1 MRIGIFGGDTANRT
15 IDDVV
20 NDARQA
26 EADGFASYWL
36 PQIFGMDAITTLAIV
51 GREVPRLELG
61 TAVVPTYP
69 RHPMMLA
76 QQALT
81 AQAAC
86 DGRFV
91 LGIGLSHQIVI
102 ENMFGMSF
110 DKPARHMRE
119 YLSIL
124 APLVHGHAVEYDG
137 ETLHAHGSVA
147 VADAP
152 PCPILLAALAP
163 KMLEMAGAINCA
175 DATPPPVLLAALA
188 PRMLELAGGT
198 ADGTIT
204 WMTGP
209 ATLSEHTIPSI
220 NAAANAVGKPPPRVC
235 ASLPVCVTDDISG
248 ARARAADEFAV
259 YGMLPSY
266 RAMLDREGAAGP
278 ADVAI
283 VGDAATVS
291 GAVEQLGEIGV
302 TDFAPALF
310 GSRADVGATREVL
323 VGLL

>member
-1 MRIGIFGGDTANRT
+1 MRIGMFGGDTANRT
-15 IDDVV
+15 IDDVIAS
-20 NDARQA
+20 ARKA
-26 EADGFASYWL
+26 EAAGFASFWL
-36 PQIFGMDAITTLAIV
+36 PQIFGMDAISVLAIV
-51 GREVPRLELG
+51 GREVPRLDLG

-81 AQAAC
+81 TQAAAG
-86 DGRFV
+86 GRFI

-102 ENMFGMSF
+102 EGMFGMSF
-110 DKPARHMRE
+110 EKPARHMRE

-124 APLVHGHAVEYDG
+124 VPLVHGEDSQFSG
-137 ETLHAHGSVA
+137 ETLSAHGSVN
-147 VADAP
+147 VAGAP

-163 KMLEMAGAINCA
+163 RMLQLAGA
-175 DATPPPVLLAALA
+175 V
-188 PRMLELAGGT
+188 

-209 ATLSEHTIPSI
+209 ATLADHTIPAI
-220 NAAANAVGKPPPRVC
+220 TKAARDAGRPEPRVC
-235 ASLPVCVTDDISG
+235 ASLPVCVTDGADA
-248 ARARAADEFAV
+248 ARARAAEEFSV

-283 VGDAATVS
+283 VGDAATVRA
-291 GAVEQLGEIGV
+291 AVSQLDEIGV

-310 GSRADVGATREVL
+310 GSRDEQKGTRD
-323 VGLL
+323 LLASML

>member
-163 KMLEMAGAINCA
+163 KMLEMAGA
-175 DATPPPVLLAALA
+175 V
-188 PRMLELAGGT
+188 G
-198 ADGTIT
+198 DGTIT

-209 ATLSEHTIPSI
+209 ATLSEHTFPSI

>member
-1 MRIGIFGGDTANRT
+1 MRIGMFGGDTANRT

-20 NDARQA
+20 DDARA
-26 EADGFASYWL
+26 TEADGFASYWI
-36 PQIFGMDAITTLAIV
+36 PQIFGLDAISTLAIV

-81 AQAAC
+81 TQVASG
-86 DGRFV
+86 GRFV

-102 ENMFGMSF
+102 EGMFGLSF
-110 DKPARHMRE
+110 DKPAKHMRE

-124 APLVHGHAVEYDG
+124 MPLVHGGPADYDG
-137 ETLHAHGSVA
+137 DTLHAHG
-147 VADAP
+147 
-152 PCPILLAALAP
+152 AL
-163 KMLEMAGAINCA
+163 NVA
-175 DATPPPVLLAALA
+175 DATPCPVLLAALA
-188 PRMLELAGGT
+188 PRMLDLAGAV

-209 ATLSEHTIPSI
+209 ATLADYTIPAI
-220 NAAANAVGKPPPRVC
+220 NSAAKAAGRAAPRVC
-235 ASLPVCVTDDISG
+235 ASLPVCVTDDEAG
-248 ARARAADEFAV
+248 ARSRAADEFV
-259 YGMLPSY
+259 MYGMLPSY

-283 VGDAATVS
+283 VGNAATVKD
-291 GAVEQLGEIGV
+291 AITHLAEIGI

-310 GSRADVGATREVL
+310 GSRADRQATREVL
-323 VGLL
+323 VGLI

>member
-1 MRIGIFGGDTANRT
+1 MRIGMFGGDTANRT

-20 NDARQA
+20 ADARQA

-36 PQIFGMDAITTLAIV
+36 PQIFGMDAISTLAIV
-51 GREVPRLELG
+51 GREVPRVELG

-81 AQAAC
+81 TQAASG
-86 DGRFV
+86 GRFV

-102 ENMFGMSF
+102 ENMFGMSYE
-110 DKPARHMRE
+110 KPARHMRE

-124 APLVHGHAVEYDG
+124 APLVRTGAVEYDG
-137 ETLHAHGSVA
+137 ETLRAHGTVS

-163 KMLEMAGAINCA
+163 
-175 DATPPPVLLAALA
+175 
-188 PRMLELAGGT
+188 RMLELAGAV

-209 ATLSEHTIPSI
+209 ATLADHTIPSI
-220 NAAANAVGKPPPRVC
+220 TAAASAAGRPAPRVC
-235 ASLPVCVTDDISG
+235 ASLPVCVTDDPAG
-248 ARARAADEFAV
+248 ARARAAEEFAV
-259 YGMLPSY
+259 YGMLPAY

-283 VGDAATVS
+283 VGDATTVRN
-291 GAVEQLGEIGV
+291 AVTHLDEIGV

-310 GSRADVGATREVL
+310 GSRADRTATREVL
-323 VGLL
+323 VALL

>member
-1 MRIGIFGGDTANRT
+1 MQIGIFGGDTAGRS

-20 NDARQA
+20 DDARRA
-26 EADGFASYWL
+26 EAEGFASYWL
-36 PQIFGMDAITTLAIV
+36 PQIFGLDAISTLAIV
-51 GREVPRLELG
+51 GREVPRVELG

-81 AQAAC
+81 TQAAC
-86 DGRFV
+86 AGRLL

-102 ENMFGMSF
+102 ENMFGYSYE
-110 DKPARHMRE
+110 KPAVHMRE

-124 APLVHGHAVEYDG
+124 APLVHGEPADFDG
-137 ETLHAHGSVA
+137 TTLHAHGSVNIA
-147 VADAP
+147 GAA
-152 PCPILLAALAP
+152 PCPI
-163 KMLEMAGAINCA
+163 
-175 DATPPPVLLAALA
+175 LLAALA
-188 PRMLELAGGT
+188 PRMLELAGRV

-209 ATLSEHTIPSI
+209 ATLADHIIPSI
-220 NAAANAVGKPPPRVC
+220 NAAAESAGRKAPRVV
-235 ASLPVCVTDDISG
+235 ASLPVCVTDDRDA
-248 ARARAADEFAV
+248 ARARAAAEFSV

-278 ADVAI
+278 GDVAI
-283 VGDAATVS
+283 VGHEDDIRTAIGQLDA
-291 GAVEQLGEIGV
+291 IGV

-310 GSRADVGATREVL
+310 GSRDEIARTRE
-323 VGLL
+323 LLATLA

>member
-1 MRIGIFGGDTANRT
+1 MRIGIFGGDTATRT
-15 IDDVV
+15 IDDLVT
-20 NDARQA
+20 DARQT
-26 EADGFASYWL
+26 EEDGFASYWL
-36 PQIFGMDAITTLAIV
+36 PQIFGMDAITVLAVV

-81 AQAAC
+81 TQAAC
-86 DGRFV
+86 DGRFA
-91 LGIGLSHQIVI
+91 LGIGLSHQVVI

-110 DKPARHMRE
+110 EKPARHMRE
-119 YLSIL
+119 YLLIL
-124 APLVHGHAVEYDG
+124 APLIRGGAADYDG
-137 ETLHAHGSVA
+137 ETLHAHGGVKI
-147 VADAP
+147 ADAP

-163 KMLEMAGAINCA
+163 KMLE
-175 DATPPPVLLAALA
+175 
-188 PRMLELAGGT
+188 LAGTIG
-198 ADGTIT
+198 DGTIT

-209 ATLSEHTIPSI
+209 ETLANHTIPGI
-220 NAAANAVGKPPPRVC
+220 TAAAREAGRPAPRVC
-235 ASLPVCVTDDISG
+235 ASLPVCVTDDPAG
-248 ARARAADEFAV
+248 ARARAADEFAM

-291 GAVEQLGEIGV
+291 GAVNQLAEIGV

-310 GSRADVGATREVL
+310 GSRADRDATRKVL
-323 VGLL
+323 VSLL

>member
-15 IDDVV
+15 IDEVV
-20 NDARQA
+20 ADARQA

-36 PQIFGMDAITTLAIV
+36 PQIFGMDAISTLAIV
-51 GREVPRLELG
+51 GREVPRIELG

-81 AQAAC
+81 TQAASG
-86 DGRFV
+86 GRFI

-110 DKPARHMRE
+110 EKPARHMRE
-119 YLSIL
+119 YLAIL
-124 APLVHGHAVEYDG
+124 APLVHGDAASFDG
-137 ETLHAHGSVA
+137 QTLSAHGAISVA
-147 VADAP
+147 GAP
-152 PCPILLAALAP
+152 PCPI
-163 KMLEMAGAINCA
+163 
-175 DATPPPVLLAALA
+175 LLAALA
-188 PRMLELAGGT
+188 PRMLELAGAV

-209 ATLSEHTIPSI
+209 ATLADHIIPSI
-220 NAAANAVGKPPPRVC
+220 NAAARAAGRPDPRVC
-235 ASLPVCVTDDISG
+235 VSLPVCITDDPSG
-248 ARARAADEFAV
+248 ARERAAKEFAV
-259 YGMLPSY
+259 YGTLPSY

-283 VGDAATVS
+283 VGDAASVT
-291 GAVEQLGEIGV
+291 GEIARLADLGV
-302 TDFAPALF
+302 TDFAPAPF
-310 GSRADVGATREVL
+310 GSRADRTTTREVL
-323 VGLL
+323 VSLL

>member
-20 NDARQA
+20 SDARHA

-36 PQIFGMDAITTLAIV
+36 PQIFGMDAITTLALV

-69 RHPMMLA
+69 RHPMTLA

-81 AQAAC
+81 TQAAC
-86 DGRFV
+86 GGRFL

-102 ENMFGMSF
+102 EHMFGMSF
-110 DKPARHMRE
+110 EKPARHMRE
-119 YLSIL
+119 YLAIL
-124 APLVHGHAVEYDG
+124 APLVHGDAANVDG
-137 ETLHAHGSVA
+137 ETLRAHGSVS

-163 KMLEMAGAINCA
+163 KMLQLAGA
-175 DATPPPVLLAALA
+175 V
-188 PRMLELAGGT
+188 

-209 ATLSEHTIPSI
+209 TTLAGHTIPSI
-220 NAAANAVGKPPPRVC
+220 NAAAREAGRPQPRVC
-235 ASLPVCVTDDISG
+235 ASLPVCVTDDPEG

-259 YGMLPSY
+259 YGSLPSY
-266 RAMLDREGAAGP
+266 RAMLDREGATGP

-283 VGDAATVS
+283 VGDAATVK
-291 GAVEQLGEIGV
+291 GAVEQLAGIGV
-302 TDFAPALF
+302 SDFAPALF
-310 GSRADVGATREVL
+310 GSRADRSSTREVL